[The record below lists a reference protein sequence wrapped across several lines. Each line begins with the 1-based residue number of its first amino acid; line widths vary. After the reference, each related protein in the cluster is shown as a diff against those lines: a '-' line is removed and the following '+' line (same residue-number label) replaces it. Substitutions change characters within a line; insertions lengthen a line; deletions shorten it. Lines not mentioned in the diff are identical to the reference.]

1 MLAPATPMA
10 SRMAVGLWAGKLSRM
25 TASLGT
31 SVWGLDISEEG
42 GAVHGPVDGHG
53 RHHAIKCQASNNAR
67 RLPIAMRNQGT
78 AALAS
83 RCAAILSGS
92 LG

>member
-1 MLAPATPMA
+1 VLAPATPMA

-67 RLPIAMRNQGT
+67 
-78 AALAS
+78 
-83 RCAAILSGS
+83 LSVRGHS
-92 LG
+92 FRQSWLMYRFHR